1 MTTLTLLS
9 LLLVSYC
16 VNYCQSTDTGNETCR
31 DRGVLG
37 RIERNTKSCGV
48 DQQSTLETVMEKLE
62 TLQSLLGGQQQE
74 QQANVCELSKSRRP
88 TKTGSKIMVAISRSN
103 RLAYIRRHIPIPLTR
118 RSVILSQ
125 YTRFT
130 NR

>member
-37 RIERNTKSCGV
+37 RIERNTKSCVV

-62 TLQSLLGGQQQE
+62 TLQSLLGGQQQ
-74 QQANVCELSKSRRP
+74 QANVCELSKSRRP
-88 TKTGSKIMVAISRSN
+88 TETGSKIMVAISRSN